1 MLKGLGP
8 SNIYSDIDLDFI
20 RHPITSDVPI
30 KKDMESVKRSL
41 RNLILYNRY
50 EKPFNPEIFTGLR
63 NLLFENTSPIFLAV
77 MESRIKELIR
87 NYEPRIDQLD
97 VDVIPVEDEYQLN
110 ITIRFTTIA
119 LPEVEEVSFTLERI
133 R

>member
-8 SNIYSDIDLDFI
+8 NNVYSDIDLDFI
-20 RHPITSDVPI
+20 RHPITSDVPV
-30 KKDMESVKRSL
+30 KRDMESVKRSL

-63 NLLFENTSPIFLAV
+63 SLLFENTSPIFLAV
-77 MESRIKELIR
+77 METRIKELIR
-87 NYEPRIDQLD
+87 NYEPRIDQLG
-97 VDVIPVEDEYQLN
+97 VDVSPVEDEYQLN